1 MAALAGLKEGAY
13 TLCIICKC
21 AVNSC
26 VHEAYPVLYSDG
38 KPGGDTGEDDG
49 QSVIGTDDTGNFVG
63 IDREREVLMF
73 DYGFRETSAL
83 AGLFEGY
90 ILLSLCME

>member
-49 QSVIGTDDTGNFVG
+49 
-63 IDREREVLMF
+63 
-73 DYGFRETSAL
+73 
-83 AGLFEGY
+83 
-90 ILLSLCME
+90 